1 MKNLLTDKIKLI
13 QDEYADLLKVLIPQL
28 EDDGCIHSALDSIAL
43 FWRRRKD
50 IIDSFL
56 RYVVR
61 EQNAYIYTA
70 ATYFDVENGEQY
82 PFLLMGDL
90 HIFDDPLG
98 RYCEICYSGNAPE
111 RLSEKVLI
119 CAKDNIGILEKCRTE
134 ILILPLRFMGT
145 GVEEKEFLK
154 IGEQIFLEFFPDIK
168 DLNAYFELCKTKA
181 TIARYIDSSK
191 VNSVIFDEKDSWDM
205 PILDRIENT
214 IVETQKIMGEGYEE
228 GVLFYFALY
237 GPIQQAIDIILLS
250 LEYNCI
256 PLLRYP
262 VALHYVLA
270 ILPNFKGKESLEEII
285 KKIIVLN
292 TVYKMFD
299 QECAASMPL
308 DEYKIM
314 VSEFGF
320 ERLVLD
326 CYEQCNL
333 KGNHHIFFRECAKIV
348 SEFQDYCIKAKKE

>member
-1 MKNLLTDKIKLI
+1 MKDLLETKIKMI
-13 QDEYADLLKVLIPQL
+13 QDEYAELLKGLISQL
-28 EDDGCIHSALDSIAL
+28 EDDKHVHTALDSIAL
-43 FWRRRKD
+43 FWRRRKG

-70 ATYFDVENGEQY
+70 ATYFDVKGGEQY
-82 PFLLMGDL
+82 PFLLMGDM

-111 RLSEKVLI
+111 RLSEKVI
-119 CAKDNIGILEKCRTE
+119 VCAKDNIDIMEKCKSE

-145 GVEEKEFLK
+145 GAEEKEFLK
-154 IGEQIFLEFFPDIK
+154 IGEQIFLDFFPEIK
-168 DLNAYFELCKTKA
+168 DLNDYFELCKTKA
-181 TIARYIDSSK
+181 SITKYIDLEKASL
-191 VNSVIFDEKDSWDM
+191 VIFDEKDSWNM
-205 PILDRIENT
+205 SIENRVENA
-214 IVETQKIMGEGYEE
+214 IIETQKIMGEGNDE
-228 GVLFYFALY
+228 GTLFYFALY
-237 GPIQQAIDIILLS
+237 GPIQQAIDIILIS

-270 ILPNFKGKESLEEII
+270 LLPNFGEKKSLEEII

-292 TVYKMFD
+292 AVYKMFD
-299 QECAASMPL
+299 QECVELMPL
-308 DEYKIM
+308 DQFKVI
-314 VSEFGF
+314 VTEFEF

-326 CYEQCNL
+326 CYEQSNPP
-333 KGNHHIFFRECAKIV
+333 KFFEKCAEVV
-348 SEFQDYCIKAKKE
+348 SNFQEYCISVQKE